1 MDLEPKGELTY
12 LFHKHHCWCWR
23 GEIQTFNLK
32 LNQGEV
38 KDGEAI
44 KPSIKN
50 LGRSETYA

>member
-1 MDLEPKGELTY
+1 LVN
-12 LFHKHHCWCWR
+12 R